1 MNVPARGFSLLELV
15 VALAIMSL
23 ALGVLYRAVGSGVRS
38 VGDMSAYSRAVAVGE
53 SLLDARD
60 SIPASGVSES
70 GDWQGYRWTVA
81 STPLEAATARLPAV
95 HRVVVEVSWN
105 DGLRQRSLS
114 LVSLRPQAGE
124 RAAQR

>member
-1 MNVPARGFSLLELV
+1 MNVRARGFSLLELV

-53 SLLDARD
+53 SVLDARD

-70 GDWQGYRWTVA
+70 GDWQGYRWSVA
-81 STPLEAATARLPAV
+81 STPFEAAVGKQPAV
-95 HRVVVEVSWN
+95 HRVVVDVAWS
-105 DGLRQRSLS
+105 DGLRERRLS
-114 LVSLRPQAGE
+114 LVSLRPQS
-124 RAAQR
+124 AQPAVQQ